1 MKRQVPLA
9 LCFLFGVAMIYTQF
23 SPHQYSDAVYKE
35 VIKWGLIIS
44 PFALVLAVVTLIQTH
59 VSRIRFRSEHWQY
72 SFIVFIGMIVMVAVG
87 LFFVPNWLLNLLP
100 ENVSTA
106 LADVQIGPQNP
117 VFVWLYDNVQ
127 VPMDATM
134 FSLLAFFIASAA
146 FRAFRARAFEATLLL
161 ITAMFVMMG
170 NIPVGDIIWNKVISW
185 LPLPESWVLLED
197 GTSRLEDGAS
207 WLRQWIL
214 DVPNTAARRGI
225 ILGVSLGVISQSIR
239 IILGIERSYLGGGD

>member
-1 MKRQVPLA
+1 MKRQIPLV
-9 LCFLFGVAMIYTQF
+9 LCFLFGVAMIFTQF
-23 SPHQYSDAVYKE
+23 SPHSYSQAVYKE
-35 VIKWGLIIS
+35 VINWGLIIS

-59 VSRIRFRSEHWQY
+59 ATRIRLRTEHWQY
-72 SFIVFIGMIVMVAVG
+72 SLIVFAGMIMMVLIG
-87 LFFVPNWLLNLLP
+87 VPY
-100 ENVSTA
+100 
-106 LADVQIGPQNP
+106 GPQNSI
-117 VFVWLYDNVQ
+117 FVWLYDNVQ

-161 ITAMFVMMG
+161 ITAMLVMIG
-170 NIPVGDIIWNKVISW
+170 NVPVGDLVWNKVMSW
-185 LPLPESWVLLED
+185 TPWA
-197 GTSRLEDGAS
+197 DGAS

-214 DVPNTAARRGI
+214 DVLNNAARRGI

>member
-9 LCFLFGVAMIYTQF
+9 LCFLFGIAMIFTQF
-23 SPHQYSDAVYKE
+23 SPHSYSQAVYRE
-35 VIKWGLIIS
+35 VIAWGLIIS
-44 PFALVLAVVTLIQTH
+44 PFALVLAVATLVQTH
-59 VSRIRFRSEHWQY
+59 VSRVRFRSEHWQY
-72 SFIVFIGMIVMVAVG
+72 SLVVFVGMITMVCVG
-87 LFFVPNWLLNLLP
+87 VPF
-100 ENVSTA
+100 
-106 LADVQIGPQNP
+106 GPQNS

-161 ITAMFVMMG
+161 IAAMIVMIG
-170 NIPVGDIIWNKVISW
+170 NVPVGDLVWNTVMSW
-185 LPLPESWVLLED
+185 MPGSDNPESWVHSLA
-197 GTSRLEDGAS
+197 DGAS
-207 WLRQWIL
+207 RIRQWIL
-214 DVPNTAARRGI
+214 DIPNGAARRGI